1 MGYKGSMTTKLEI
14 SGMSCQNCVRH
25 ATEALQA
32 VAGVSKATVTLEP
45 PHGEVEHDAS
55 ASVDALIAALD
66 EEGYSAKPRV

>member
-1 MGYKGSMTTKLEI
+1 MTTKLEI

-25 ATEALQA
+25 ATEALMA
-32 VAGVSKATVTLEP
+32 VPGVTKATVTLEP
-45 PHGEVEHDAS
+45 PHGEVEHEAA